1 MRLVSVTEVARNFSG
16 YLNRVAFRGER
27 FILTRGGRE
36 VAELRPRRRGVPLR
50 ELLTGLATG
59 AHLTADEAESF
70 RSDIE
75 DSRRRAGA
83 IPVRDPW
90 ERSDEPA
97 TRARK
102 RGRSS

>member
-1 MRLVSVTEVARNFSG
+1 MRRVSVTEVARNFSG

-27 FILTRGGRE
+27 FILTRGGTE

-59 AHLTADEAESF
+59 GHLTADEAEAF

-83 IPVRDPW
+83 MDRRHRHRQRLRTDDW
-90 ERSDEPA
+90 
-97 TRARK
+97 K
-102 RGRSS
+102 RR